1 MLKFI
6 TIFIIIVFFIKN
18 SYSKDDIFLIDI
30 NHIIENTKEHEYILK
45 KIEFLKNKELKK
57 FNYILTEIESKKKQL
72 KAKNILSFEALSNTE
87 RDIIKL
93 EDEYYKKT
101 QYVEFML
108 IKQEEELKFPLI
120 KKIILISQELCKEFN
135 CLLLLEK
142 NSTIL
147 YQNKS
152 FKEISSLV
160 IKELAKSKK

>member
-1 MLKFI
+1 M
-6 TIFIIIVFFIKN
+6 
-18 SYSKDDIFLIDI
+18 
-30 NHIIENTKEHEYILK
+30 
-45 KIEFLKNKELKK
+45 
-57 FNYILTEIESKKKQL
+57 
-72 KAKNILSFEALSNTE
+72 
-87 RDIIKL
+87 
-93 EDEYYKKT
+93 
-101 QYVEFML
+101 M